1 MKHYLEK
8 IILNISDCVDKWSK
22 YVYFVTAFFF
32 WEKYNIFHSY
42 KEFCN
47 FDFQRSGRLAV
58 DSGRMVEQW
67 SECML
72 L

>member
-1 MKHYLEK
+1 MKHYLGK
-8 IILNISDCVDKWSK
+8 TVLNISDCVDK
-22 YVYFVTAFFF
+22 YVDFVTVFFF